1 MREADLPLPTAG
13 AADLGR
19 GAGLLTRAVARLAGL
34 VPRDLDLGLGSGG
47 RLLERDLEPVLEVGA
62 PSRPAA
68 SAPATPSS
76 EKSLEEIFE
85 DGAEACLEPGG
96 RCPHAAEPIILRALV
111 GVGEHGVGLADFLE
125 ARLRGGI
132 AGVLVGVELP
142 GEVAIGLLEL
152 GVLGVAPD
160 AEDGVVVLGRH

>member
-1 MREADLPLPTAG
+1 MVTLRSFS
-13 AADLGR
+13 
-19 GAGLLTRAVARLAGL
+19 RAT
-34 VPRDLDLGLGSGG
+34 
-47 RLLERDLEPVLEVGA
+47 
-62 PSRPAA
+62 RPAPA
-68 SAPATPSS
+68 QLVHGWRLMRPAPATPSA

-96 RCPHAAEPIILRALV
+96 RCPHAAEPVILRALV

-132 AGVLVGVELP
+132 AGVLVRVELP
-142 GEVAIGLLEL
+142 CEVAVGLLEL